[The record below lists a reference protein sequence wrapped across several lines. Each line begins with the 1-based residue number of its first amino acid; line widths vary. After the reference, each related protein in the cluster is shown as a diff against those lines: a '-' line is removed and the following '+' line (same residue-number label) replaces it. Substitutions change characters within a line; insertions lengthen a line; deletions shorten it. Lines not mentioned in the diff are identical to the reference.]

1 MVINMHKPSRFK
13 VDIGFIITFFIMML
27 ISVISL
33 YSANNILPSYQTHVF
48 LKQLVWFGIGIGLVI
63 LIMNLGVDYFYRHA
77 RILYII
83 NIILLISVL
92 LWGRDI
98 NGARAWFEIPLLG
111 SFQPSEFMKISLILM
126 LTVKINE
133 FNNMFHQ
140 PTIDDELKLIF
151 SCIMITFIPSLLTFL
166 EPDTGAVIF
175 YLVILFSMLFISGI
189 RKRWFIIG
197 FIIIIIITIIFIGLY
212 FINDHLFIN
221 LFGTNSFYRIDRILN
236 WTNGEA
242 FQLKNAMASMGSAGI
257 WGNGL
262 QKIPIYFPEANT
274 DFIFAVWVS
283 TFGLIGAFILICSIL
298 FFDFKIINLTS
309 ITNKNLNLY
318 LIAGIISVI
327 IFSQVINI
335 GMTLGLFPIIGV
347 TLPFISY
354 GGSSLLSYM
363 IMLGL
368 ILAINNEIY
377 RFTN

>member
-1 MVINMHKPSRFK
+1 MHKTSRFK
-13 VDIGFIITFFIMML
+13 IDIGFAITFFIMFL
-27 ISVISL
+27 ISIVSL
-33 YSANNILPSYQTHVF
+33 YSASNILPSYQTNVF
-48 LKQLVWFGIGIGLVI
+48 FKQLIWFGIGIGLVI
-63 LIMNLGVDYFYRHA
+63 IVMNLGIDYFYRHA
-77 RILYII
+77 RLLYII

-92 LWGRDI
+92 LWGKDV

-126 LTVKINE
+126 LSVKIDE
-133 FNNMFHQ
+133 FNNMFHS
-140 PTIDDELKLIF
+140 PTIDDELKFII
-151 SCIMITFIPSLLTFL
+151 SCIFITFIPSILTFL

-175 YLVILFSMLFISGI
+175 YLVILFGMLFISGI

-197 FIIIIIITIIFIGLY
+197 LSTISIITLLFISLY
-212 FINDHLFIN
+212 FLNNDLFIN
-221 LFGTNSFYRIDRILN
+221 LFGTNSFYRIDRLLN

-242 FQLKNAMASMGSAGI
+242 FQLKNAMASMGSAGF

-283 TFGLIGAFILICSIL
+283 TFGLIGAVILISTLL
-298 FFDFKIINLTS
+298 FFDVKIISLAN

-327 IFSQVINI
+327 IFSQIINI

-368 ILAINNEIY
+368 ILTINNENIRY
-377 RFTN
+377 TN